1 MRPIRICRVIA
12 RLNVGGAAT
21 HVIQLTA
28 GLNPERFDQLVVT
41 GRVGTGEASMLPQAR
56 DRGIKLLVLPELG
69 REVAAHDD
77 AVAFVK
83 LYRLFRRWRPD
94 IVETHTA
101 KAGTLGRLA
110 ALLAGVPVRVHVF
123 HGHVFHG
130 YFSPAKTRAFLE
142 IERAL
147 ARASTRIIALGDVQR
162 QELLEYGVGA
172 PAKVVSIPLGFE
184 LSPFLQAEKTRGRLR
199 AELGLAGS
207 NPASTPLL
215 GMIGRL
221 VPIKRVDIF
230 LAAAARILAAAPD
243 ARFVLVGD
251 GELRGELEALAARP
265 PLAGHVHFLGWRGPA
280 DLPGLFADLD
290 AVVLTS
296 DNEGMPTTI
305 IEAMAAARPVVATD
319 VGGVRS
325 LVTDGETGLLVPP
338 GDPAAVADACLRLLR
353 DPQSQREMG
362 AAGRRAAYPR
372 YHVST
377 LLTTMTEFYTSLA
390 TRSGD

>member
-1 MRPIRICRVIA
+1 
-12 RLNVGGAAT
+12 
-21 HVIQLTA
+21 
-28 GLNPERFDQLVVT
+28 
-41 GRVGTGEASMLPQAR
+41 
-56 DRGIKLLVLPELG
+56 
-69 REVAAHDD
+69 
-77 AVAFVK
+77 
-83 LYRLFRRWRPD
+83 
-94 IVETHTA
+94 
-101 KAGTLGRLA
+101 
-110 ALLAGVPVRVHVF
+110 
-123 HGHVFHG
+123 VFHG